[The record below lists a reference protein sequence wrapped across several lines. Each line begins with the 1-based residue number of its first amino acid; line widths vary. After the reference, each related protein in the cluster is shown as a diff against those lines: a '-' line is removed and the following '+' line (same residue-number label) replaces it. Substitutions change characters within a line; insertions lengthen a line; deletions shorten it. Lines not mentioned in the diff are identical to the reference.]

1 MCKGTGK
8 LLRFNLLAPWLKY
21 ERESDHEKRKRYCF
35 KSGVLCCALLFIFLS
50 SCKGSDEPEVMGS
63 APVVVTL
70 QLDTAMVDWQTI
82 DDSRAIASHDLRCQV
97 AAYPVN
103 ADGAIVDAA
112 VDRQTVFFTADGQ
125 QGQCRM
131 VLPSG
136 SYRLLAWA
144 DWVEHGSV
152 ADKYYTTSDFNDIT
166 FIGKYEGNND
176 YRNAYS
182 GSAAVSFKVKL
193 GDTTT
198 VVREQLPLRSIMG
211 KVKFVA
217 TDYNDYLAKGQNLR
231 ILVAYS
237 GFLPNRYSV
246 PRGVPFDAT
255 TGINFISSIS
265 ETSTE
270 GDGTATLGWD
280 YVMVNGEESSVTMAL
295 GLYNDEG
302 QLVGQS
308 ATLNVP
314 IKRGG
319 ITVVKDDF
327 LTKTAGGGGIGI
339 DPSFDGDINIY
350 F

>member
-1 MCKGTGK
+1 MCFGTCK
-8 LLRFNLLAPWLKY
+8 LLQVNFLAYKLGKKWRNGITMSKRFCLNGNILCGLFVLSLLM
-21 ERESDHEKRKRYCF
+21 
-35 KSGVLCCALLFIFLS
+35 
-50 SCKGSDEPEVMGS
+50 SCKGSDEPEYTGS

-82 DDSRAIASHDLRCQV
+82 TDSRAIASHDLRCQV
-97 AAYPVN
+97 AAYPVSKTGSL
-103 ADGAIVDAA
+103 ADSPIN
-112 VDRQTVFFTADGQ
+112 RQTVIFTADGQ
-125 QGQCRM
+125 QGECRM

-136 SYRLLAWA
+136 DYRLLAWA
-144 DWVEHGSV
+144 DWVDHGSV
-152 ADKYYTTSDFNDIT
+152 TDKYYTTSNLGDIT
-166 FIGKYEGNND
+166 FLGRYEGNND

-182 GSAAVSFKVKL
+182 GDAAVSFKVKQ

-198 VVREQLPLRSIMG
+198 VVRERLSLCSIMG

-217 TDYNDYLAKGQNLR
+217 TDYNAYLEKGQNLR
-231 ILVAYS
+231 ILVAYT

-255 TGINFISSIS
+255 TGVNYLSSIT

-270 GDGTATLGWD
+270 GEGTATLGWD
-280 YVMVNGEESSVTMAL
+280 YVMVNGDESSVTMAL

-302 QLVGQS
+302 NLVGQS
-308 ATLNVP
+308 STLNVP

-319 ITVVKDDF
+319 ITIVKDQF

-339 DPSFDGDINIY
+339 DPSFEGDIIIY

>member
-8 LLRFNLLAPWLKY
+8 LLRFNLLAPWFKY
-21 ERESDHEKRKRYCF
+21 GREYDHEKCKRYCF
-35 KSGVLCCALLFIFLS
+35 KSSVLCCALLFFFLS

-82 DDSRAIASHDLRCQV
+82 NDSRAIASHDLRCQV
-97 AAYPVN
+97 AAFPVN
-103 ADGAIVDAA
+103 ASGAIVDAA

-144 DWVEHGSV
+144 DWVDHGSV

-166 FIGKYEGNND
+166 FMGKYEGNND

-217 TDYNDYLAKGQNLR
+217 TDYNEYLAKGQNLR

-237 GFLPNRYSV
+237 GFLP
-246 PRGVPFDAT
+246 
-255 TGINFISSIS
+255 
-265 ETSTE
+265 
-270 GDGTATLGWD
+270 
-280 YVMVNGEESSVTMAL
+280 
-295 GLYNDEG
+295 
-302 QLVGQS
+302 
-308 ATLNVP
+308 
-314 IKRGG
+314 
-319 ITVVKDDF
+319 
-327 LTKTAGGGGIGI
+327 
-339 DPSFDGDINIY
+339 
-350 F
+350 

>member
-1 MCKGTGK
+1 MCFGTCK
-8 LLRFNLLAPWLKY
+8 LLQVNFLAYKLGKKCRNGITMSKRFCLNGNILCGLFVLSLLM
-21 ERESDHEKRKRYCF
+21 
-35 KSGVLCCALLFIFLS
+35 
-50 SCKGSDEPEVMGS
+50 SCKGSDEPEYTGS
-63 APVVVTL
+63 APVVVTV

-82 DDSRAIASHDLRCQV
+82 TDSRAIASHDLRCQI
-97 AAYPVN
+97 AAYPVSKTGSL
-103 ADGAIVDAA
+103 ADAPIN
-112 VDRQTVFFTADGQ
+112 RQTVIFTADGQ
-125 QGQCRM
+125 QGECRM

-136 SYRLLAWA
+136 DYRLLAWA
-144 DWVEHGSV
+144 DWVDHGSV
-152 ADKYYTTSDFNDIT
+152 TDKYYTTSNLGDIT
-166 FIGKYEGNND
+166 FLGRYEGNND

-182 GSAAVSFKVKL
+182 GDAAVSFKVKQ

-198 VVREQLPLRSIMG
+198 VVRERLSLRSIMG

-217 TDYNDYLAKGQNLR
+217 TDYNAYLEKGQNLR
-231 ILVAYS
+231 ILVAYT

-255 TGINFISSIS
+255 TGVNYLSSIT

-270 GDGTATLGWD
+270 GEGTATLGWD
-280 YVMVNGEESSVTMAL
+280 YVMVNGDESSVTMAL
-295 GLYNDEG
+295 GLYNDAGE
-302 QLVGQS
+302 LVGKS
-308 ATLNVP
+308 STLNVP

-319 ITVVKDDF
+319 ITVVKDQF